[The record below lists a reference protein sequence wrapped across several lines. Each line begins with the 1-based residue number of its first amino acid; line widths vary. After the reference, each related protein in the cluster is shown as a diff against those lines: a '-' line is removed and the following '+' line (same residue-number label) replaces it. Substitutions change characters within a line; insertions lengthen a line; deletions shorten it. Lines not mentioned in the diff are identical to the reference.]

1 MPLYEVSWTD
11 YYKVGP
17 MEAAEFKTS
26 RIAVEN
32 EEQIPEAVLHL
43 SKGESPKIDS
53 FEEIDD

>member
-11 YYKVGP
+11 YYMAGP
-17 MEAAEFKTS
+17 MGAAEFKTA
-26 RIAVEN
+26 RIAVES

-43 SKGESPKIDS
+43 SRGTNPQIES